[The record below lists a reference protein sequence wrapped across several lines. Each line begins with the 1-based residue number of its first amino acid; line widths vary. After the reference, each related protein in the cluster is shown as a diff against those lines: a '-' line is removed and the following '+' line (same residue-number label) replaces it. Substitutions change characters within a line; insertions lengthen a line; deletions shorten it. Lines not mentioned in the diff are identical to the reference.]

1 MSIPIIARNIRELPV
16 GLLDDPELAM
26 RDSFV
31 DEAFDELKAS
41 IAENGIRIALIVR
54 PRGDRFEVVAGHR
67 RLAAAR
73 ALHAVTVP
81 CDVQDVADEDLEF
94 VKVLENE
101 DRAPVN
107 AADAAA
113 YFTRLFA
120 TKCGEDIDRVCAL
133 VRRERRYVE
142 ERILLFQ
149 GDEHVFAALKA
160 GKISFGVAQEMNRI
174 EDQNYRRM
182 HLEQAEM
189 YGMTI
194 DAARQLRKGANFATS
209 AKPPAGGAGVVVP
222 GADATPTAPGNVCY
236 ICNRSDNSNRFRY
249 VLVHEYCDMAIG
261 QRTLAPFR
269 ESDSDTGT
277 GDA

>member
-1 MSIPIIARNIRELPV
+1 MTIPIIARNIRELPV

-31 DEAFDELKAS
+31 DEAFDELKTS
-41 IAENGIRIALIVR
+41 IAQNGIRIALIVR
-54 PRGDRFEVVAGHR
+54 PRGDRFEVIAGHR

-81 CDVQDVADEDLEF
+81 CDVQDVDDEDLEF

-142 ERILLFQ
+142 DRILLFQ
-149 GDEHVFAALKA
+149 GDEFVFAALKA

-174 EDQNYRRM
+174 DDQNYRRM

-194 DAARQLRKGANFATS
+194 DAAKQLRKGANFATS
-209 AKPPAGGAGVVVP
+209 GKPQPGENGATVL
-222 GADATPTAPGNVCY
+222 GADAPPTAPGNVCY
-236 ICNRSDNSNRFRY
+236 ICNRSNNPGRFRY
-249 VLVHEYCDMAIG
+249 VLIHEYCDLAIG

-277 GDA
+277 ADA

>member
-1 MSIPIIARNIRELPV
+1 MSIPIISRNIREIPV
-16 GLLDDPELAM
+16 GLIDRPDVAM

-41 IAENGIRIALIVR
+41 IAANGIRIALIVR
-54 PRGDRFEVVAGHR
+54 PRGDRFEVVAGDR
-67 RLAAAR
+67 RLAAAL

-81 CDVQDVADEDLEF
+81 CDVQDVDDDDLEF

-133 VRRERRYVE
+133 VRRDRRYVE
-142 ERILLFQ
+142 DRILLFQ
-149 GDEHVFAALKA
+149 GDEAVFAALKA

-174 EDQNYRRM
+174 DDQNYRRM

-194 DAARQLRKGANFATS
+194 AAAKQTRQAANFATS
-209 AKPPAGGAGVVVP
+209 GKPPAGGAGAVVP
-222 GADATPTAPGNVCY
+222 GADVTPSPSQNVCY
-236 ICNRSDNSNRFRY
+236 ICQRSDKPERMRY
-249 VLVHEYCDMAIG
+249 ALVHEHCDLAIG
-261 QRTLAPFR
+261 QRVLAPFR
-269 ESDSDTGT
+269 EPDSDTGT
-277 GDA
+277 ADA